1 MIELPK
7 RIGNISDTDYLQ
19 EQINSMKHQ
28 LDNSVGGSATTIANL
43 SVENLEVKGKIDM
56 GKNTS
61 ISWLNIKDNDDVA
74 YMDSVEETRKAIAE
88 AERKIPT
95 NYIPYTTYIDGRMV
109 ITSLLQA
116 NDLKITG
123 GTINMVSGN
132 APTNGHGS
140 ADSNKIQLTGDRY
153 NLYLYPDEIRISNPS
168 NGNLINYGIRIR
180 PGAIYAGGKILFQ
193 QLDTENMSTS
203 SYISQLFVCKG
214 EQVDAATKADYGYH
228 TNMTSNMYVGVNQS
242 WSGNYRS
249 FGYCG
254 RTDFQSWLNSSSS
267 RFKHDIKLLSPDW
280 HEQIHR
286 LYDLEVKSWTYNEDH
301 LTPDDEH
308 QGRELIGIIAEEL
321 EEVMPNA
328 VLHDKDGNVTSYS
341 DRVLL
346 NAMLVLLQE
355 QNKRIEELERRIQ
368 VEPVE

>member
-28 LDNSVGGSATTIANL
+28 LDNSVGGNTTTIANL

-61 ISWLNIKDNDDVA
+61 ISWLNIKDADDVA
-74 YMDSVEETRKAIAE
+74 TQQSVEETKKAIE
-88 AERKIPT
+88 AISGSIPR
-95 NYIPYTTYIDGRMV
+95 NYVPYTTDISGNHV
-109 ITSLLQA
+109 ISEYFIA
-116 NDLKITG
+116 NNLKITG
-123 GTINMVSGN
+123 GEINIQ
-132 APTNGHGS
+132 TGS
-140 ADSNKIQLTGDRY
+140 ATKDHITLNYSNSSTSQYYTTSLSSYGLKTRLDSGARPYTNVYGGTI
-153 NLYLYPDEIRISNPS
+153 EIGNNASSNVVISNS
-168 NGNLINYGIRIR
+168 GMTI
-180 PGAIYAGGKILFQ
+180 GGKSVLK
-193 QLDTENMSTS
+193 E
-203 SYISQLFVCKG
+203 G
-214 EQVDAATKADYGYH
+214 DAVSNATNATYAAYGYH
-228 TNMTSNMYVGVNQS
+228 TSMTSNMYVGVNQS
-242 WSGNYRS
+242 ASGNYRS

-286 LYDLEVKSWTYNEDH
+286 LYDLEVKSWTFNEDH

-355 QNKRIEELERRIQ
+355 QNERIKVLEEALEQ
-368 VEPVE
+368 K